1 MKWLAV
7 ILFDLLNSAVIIL
20 FLSLSLSQ
28 KSAFLSAIKSNGH
41 RSLSMKWNIFNCIS
55 AYFSLSI
62 FISISFL
69 LLLQTLFF
77 LPRFGYQCLLTR
89 LCHGFQSYKL
99 YYVVNIVGFSELAA
113 KCCCWGRHHVCCC
126 WCEWSLLLYSKYSLL
141 LFRV

>member
-1 MKWLAV
+1 MKWLR
-7 ILFDLLNSAVIIL
+7 LFYSIYWIQRISYCFSL
-20 FLSLSLSQ
+20 FLSLKKALSCRQ
-28 KSAFLSAIKSNGH
+28 SNRMVIEVFQWNEIFLIVYRRIFLS
-41 RSLSMKWNIFNCIS
+41 R
-55 AYFSLSI
+55 
-62 FISISFL
+62 FL
-69 LLLQTLFF
+69 FRFHFYYCCKLFFF